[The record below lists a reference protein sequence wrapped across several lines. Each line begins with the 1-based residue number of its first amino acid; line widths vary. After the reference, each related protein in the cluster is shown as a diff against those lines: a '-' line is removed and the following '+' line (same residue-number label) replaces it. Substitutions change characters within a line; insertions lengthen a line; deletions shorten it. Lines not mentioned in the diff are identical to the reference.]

1 MIKIKFNENN
11 PSIIFL
17 YLKSLEGYIK
27 IINSIVIIKLRI
39 DIHII
44 FYQLHFNYGKVYIEK
59 KEKEYY
65 GINHITLSILI
76 AILN

>member
-17 YLKSLEGYIK
+17 YLNSLNGYIK

-39 DIHII
+39 DIYII
-44 FYQLHFNYGKVYIEK
+44 FFK
-59 KEKEYY
+59 
-65 GINHITLSILI
+65 TPF
-76 AILN
+76 

>member
-17 YLKSLEGYIK
+17 YLNSLDGYIK
-27 IINSIVIIKLRI
+27 IIKSIVIIKLRI

-44 FYQLHFNYGKVYIEK
+44 FFKLHFNYGKVYIMK
-59 KEKEYY
+59 KRKEV
-65 GINHITLSILI
+65 LWD
-76 AILN
+76 

>member
-1 MIKIKFNENN
+1 MVQYNKIVIMIKIKFNENN

-17 YLKSLEGYIK
+17 YLNSLEGYIK

-44 FYQLHFNYGKVYIEK
+44 FFR
-59 KEKEYY
+59 
-65 GINHITLSILI
+65 TPF
-76 AILN
+76 

>member
-1 MIKIKFNENN
+1 MVCDYRIFYYNKIVIMIKIKFNENN

-17 YLKSLEGYIK
+17 YLNSLEGYIK

-44 FYQLHFNYGKVYIEK
+44 FFR
-59 KEKEYY
+59 
-65 GINHITLSILI
+65 TPF
-76 AILN
+76 

>member
-17 YLKSLEGYIK
+17 YLNSLEGYIK

-44 FYQLHFNYGKVYIEK
+44 FSQTPIE
-59 KEKEYY
+59 
-65 GINHITLSILI
+65 II
-76 AILN
+76 A

>member
-1 MIKIKFNENN
+1 MACDYRIFYYNKIVIMIKIKFNENN

-17 YLKSLEGYIK
+17 YLNSLEGYIK

-44 FYQLHFNYGKVYIEK
+44 FFR
-59 KEKEYY
+59 
-65 GINHITLSILI
+65 TPF
-76 AILN
+76 

>member
-1 MIKIKFNENN
+1 MACDYRIFYYNKIVIMIKIKFNENN

-17 YLKSLEGYIK
+17 YLNSLEGYIK

-44 FYQLHFNYGKVYIEK
+44 FYQTPF
-59 KEKEYY
+59 
-65 GINHITLSILI
+65 
-76 AILN
+76 

>member
-27 IINSIVIIKLRI
+27 IINSIVIIKLRM

-44 FYQLHFNYGKVYIEK
+44 FF
-59 KEKEYY
+59 
-65 GINHITLSILI
+65 
-76 AILN
+76 

>member
-1 MIKIKFNENN
+1 MACDYRIFYYSKIVIMIKIKFNENN

-17 YLKSLEGYIK
+17 YLNSLEGYIK

-44 FYQLHFNYGKVYIEK
+44 FSQTPF
-59 KEKEYY
+59 
-65 GINHITLSILI
+65 
-76 AILN
+76 

>member
-17 YLKSLEGYIK
+17 YLNSLDGYMK
-27 IINSIVIIKLRI
+27 IIKSIVIIRLRI

-44 FYQLHFNYGKVYIEK
+44 FYQLHFNYGKVYIMK
-59 KEKEYY
+59 KKKR
-65 GINHITLSILI
+65 SIMGLTP
-76 AILN
+76 